1 MSSSDKKIEIIV
13 RSEELKGLLKS
24 LATSLRH
31 SIAPDALRAFA
42 CDIEQ
47 AQKLEMVVK
56 QQGGMAEL
64 KLKVKG
70 LPTPA
75 EAQELAEARAANGGP
90 GGESYK
96 SIKKRMKT
104 SFKFLGHNIA
114 AQVLPPAE
122 IVQGFL
128 ADSKAMCEH
137 PDRGGGDY
145 SRHAELMAQFEA
157 AFAQGDRVAL
167 QALYAELNA
176 TKKACHGQHK

>member
-13 RSEELKGLLKS
+13 RSEELGSLLKS
-24 LATSLRH
+24 LAASLRH

-47 AQKLEMVVK
+47 AQKLELVVK

-75 EAQELAEARAANGGP
+75 EVFEESQAKAVA

-104 SFKFLGHNIA
+104 SFKFLGHSIT
-114 AQVLPPAE
+114 AQVLPPKE

-128 ADSKAMCEH
+128 ADSRAMCEH

-145 SRHAELMAQFEA
+145 ARYAEIMAQFDQ

-167 QALYAELNA
+167 AALYAELTA
-176 TKKACHGQHK
+176 SKKACHGQHK

>member
-13 RSEELKGLLKS
+13 RSEELKTLLKS
-24 LATSLRH
+24 LAASLRH

-47 AQKLEMVVK
+47 AQKLELVVK

-75 EAQELAEARAANGGP
+75 EAFEESQALAAS

-104 SFKFLGHNIA
+104 SFKFLGHSIS

-122 IVQGFL
+122 IMQGFM

-145 SRHAELMAQFEA
+145 ARYAEIMAQFEQ

-167 QALYAELNA
+167 AALYAELSA
-176 TKKACHGQHK
+176 SKKACHGQHK

>member
-13 RSEELKGLLKS
+13 RSEELRSVLKS
-24 LATSLRH
+24 LAASLRH

-56 QQGGMAEL
+56 QHGGMAEL
-64 KLKVKG
+64 RLKVTG
-70 LPTPA
+70 RPTPA
-75 EAQELAEARAANGGP
+75 EVFEESQAIAAS

-104 SFKFLGHNIA
+104 SFKFLGHSIS
-114 AQVLPPAE
+114 AQMLPPEE

-145 SRHAELMAQFEA
+145 ARYAELMDQFAQ
-157 AFAQGDRVAL
+157 AFSQGDRVAL
-167 QALYAELNA
+167 AAIYAELSA
-176 TKKACHGQHK
+176 SKKTCHSQHK